1 MPKHYFVQRAK
12 QAIENQSLCFQD
24 IPQGLPGLIS
34 H

>member
-24 IPQGLPGLIS
+24 IPKDLRGSIS
-34 H
+34 D